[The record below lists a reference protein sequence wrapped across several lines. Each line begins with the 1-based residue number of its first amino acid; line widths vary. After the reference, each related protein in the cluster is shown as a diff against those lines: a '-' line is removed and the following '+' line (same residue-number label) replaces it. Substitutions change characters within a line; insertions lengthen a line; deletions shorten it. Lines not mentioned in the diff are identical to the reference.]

1 MDLVKIYKALS
12 NETRLQILQ
21 WLKEP
26 KKHFSFPGC
35 DMGKENVDMNKVGV
49 CVGLIQ
55 YKTGLSQSTVSHFL
69 ATLQQAGLVTATRLG
84 QWTYY
89 KREEANIK
97 RFLELSG
104 KEL

>member
-1 MDLVKIYKALS
+1 MNLVKIYKALS

-21 WLKEP
+21 WLKQP
-26 KKHFSFPGC
+26 KKHFSFPNC
-35 DMGKENVDMNKVGV
+35 DMGKENVDMDKIGV

-69 ATLQQAGLVTATRLG
+69 SALQDAGLVKSTRIG

-89 KREEANIK
+89 QRDEANIEQ
-97 RFLELSG
+97 FLRLCQ
-104 KEL
+104 KEI